1 MVRAGLHGSAGRAQ
15 WPERLSAQGSSAR
28 SCGHRGRVRRHVRPA
43 PLLLPAA
50 LAALDR
56 VHPGFRPA
64 AAGRRSAPA
73 CHPLRR
79 VPTVSERST
88 PSQRPASRSGTQA
101 RWRHQAAAG
110 HHRKGSGRSERR
122 QPLAFTFFVCSHAPM
137 SHPGRIDRDL
147 VIPPRPTRTSMAGR
161 AWPVPTGAAR
171 RVVAAAAGA
180 GGLQRRFRRA
190 LLGLRD
196 RGGRPPAV
204 GLMASRSGADGRPRR
219 GGPTKSSGTC

>member
-1 MVRAGLHGSAGRAQ
+1 MG
-15 WPERLSAQGSSAR
+15 
-28 SCGHRGRVRRHVRPA
+28 RRHVRPA
-43 PLLLPAA
+43 PLLMPAV
-50 LAALDR
+50 LAAFDR

-79 VPTVSERST
+79 TPSVSERAT
-88 PSQRPASRSGTQA
+88 PSQRPASRPGTQA
-101 RWRHQAAAG
+101 RWRHQPAAG
-110 HHRKGSGRSERR
+110 HHRTGSGRSERR
-122 QPLAFTFFVCSHAPM
+122 RPLALMFFVCSPAPM
-137 SHPGRIDRDL
+137 SYPGRIDRDL

-161 AWPVPTGAAR
+161 AWAVPPGAAR
-171 RVVAAAAGA
+171 RVVAAAAGPGA

-196 RGGRPPAV
+196 RGGLPPAV

-219 GGPTKSSGTC
+219 GGPTRSSGTR